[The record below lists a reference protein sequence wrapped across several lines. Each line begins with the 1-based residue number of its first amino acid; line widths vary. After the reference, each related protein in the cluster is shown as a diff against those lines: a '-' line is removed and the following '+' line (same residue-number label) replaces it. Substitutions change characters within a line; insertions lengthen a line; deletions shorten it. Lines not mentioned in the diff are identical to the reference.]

1 MNNTKR
7 GTGPL
12 EVLALIRK
20 KKKKEKPFQK
30 QSLSRYYF
38 SMAYTQDYC

>member
-1 MNNTKR
+1 MNKRER

-12 EVLALIRK
+12 ELLDLIK
-20 KKKKEKPFQK
+20 KKRPFQK

-38 SMAYTQDYC
+38 SVAYTQDYC